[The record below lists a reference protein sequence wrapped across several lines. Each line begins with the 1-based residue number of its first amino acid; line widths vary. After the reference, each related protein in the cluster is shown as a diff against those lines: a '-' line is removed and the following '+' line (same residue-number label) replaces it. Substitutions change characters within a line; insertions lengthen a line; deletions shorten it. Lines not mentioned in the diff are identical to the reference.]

1 MTRRSTP
8 RPAIPPRMVKR
19 LRVVGIRGGTHRA
32 FLQAGTVV
40 VPCAIG
46 RNGLTRHKREG
57 DGRTPAGTFALLEGY
72 FRADRLQRVQSPA
85 RMQAIRR
92 CDGWCDDPLSGQYN
106 RKVTLPFAASHEELS
121 RMDGAYDFVVVLDHN
136 QRPRTKGQ
144 GSAIFFHLANS
155 SLGGTAGC
163 VAIGLPA
170 MRRLLPRLG
179 RHCRITIG

>member
-1 MTRRSTP
+1 MTRRATLLPGMPS
-8 RPAIPPRMVKR
+8 RKVKR
-19 LRVVGIRGGTHRA
+19 LRVVGIRGGTHKA

-46 RNGLTRHKREG
+46 RNGVTWHKREG
-57 DGRTPAGTFALLEGY
+57 DGRTPAGTFGLLDGY
-72 FRADRLQRVQSPA
+72 FRADRQQRVQSPA
-85 RMQAIRR
+85 LMRAIKR
-92 CDGWCDDPLSGQYN
+92 CDGWCDDPQNGQYN

-121 RMDGAYDFVVVLDHN
+121 RKDRVYDIIVVMDHN
-136 QRPRTKGQ
+136 QNPRIKGL

-163 VAIGLPA
+163 VAIDLPA

-179 RHCRITIG
+179 RHCRMNIG